1 MTAHQLDLSRRTL
14 LAGGGALIVSFSLSR
29 YPALAQDAP
38 KPPLPDDLKKAPYL
52 DSWIRIDANG
62 NVTVFTGK
70 SELGQGIKTA
80 LRQVA
85 AEELSMKFEDVDLIT
100 SDTARTADEGFTSG
114 SQSMSDS
121 GTAILHA
128 SAQVRELLI
137 GLAATKLSVEVD
149 TLKAE
154 GGRIVAADG
163 RSVGYGELVAGDVLH
178 VEAQPQSKRKDPKS
192 FSIVGRSI
200 ARVDIPAKVTGGI
213 AYVQDMRMP
222 GMVHARIV
230 VPPSP
235 KATISAVDTGEV
247 EKLPGVLKIHRD
259 GNFLAIIAEREYQA
273 VVAMNA
279 LAAATTWVEN
289 ETLPDPKTI
298 YDYLKSLP
306 SENDVILNRVAA
318 VPPGGKVLSATF
330 KRPYQ
335 MHGSIGP
342 SCAIA
347 LFKDDTLTV
356 WSHGQGMFPLQA
368 SVAELL
374 HMPKEKVRC
383 IHVEGSGCYGHNG
396 ADDAGADAA
405 LLAVVFPG
413 RPVRL
418 QWMRDQ
424 EHTWEP
430 YGPAMLSEICGT
442 LDAAGN
448 VIDFSYDVWS
458 NTHSTRP
465 ENAGNTMAGWL
476 VSQPFTQPAPRPI
489 PQPAG
494 GGDRNA
500 IPLYKF
506 PSAKVTHHFIP
517 QMPIRVSALRA
528 LGAYMNVFSIESF
541 MDELAAAANADPV
554 EFRLKHLEDQ
564 RAKDVIQNVADR
576 FDWKNWRKAGP
587 YHGRGFAFA
596 KYKNLAAY
604 AAVAVDLEVDRDS
617 GRIQLGRAVA
627 ADDSGQA
634 VNPDGIKN
642 QVEGAIVQAT
652 SWTLH
657 EQVAFDRMR
666 IKSRDWATYPIL
678 RFEDVFRSVDVHVI
692 DRPGQPYLGTGEG
705 GQGPTAA
712 AIANA
717 VAHATGQRIRELPF
731 TSERVKA
738 ALLQSAQPHD

>member
-1 MTAHQLDLSRRTL
+1 MTAHPLDLSRRVL
-14 LAGGGALIVSFSLSR
+14 LAGGGALILSFSLSR
-29 YPALAQDAP
+29 ALAQGAP
-38 KPPLPDDLKKAPYL
+38 KPPLTGDLKKAPYL
-52 DSWIRIDANG
+52 DSWIRIGPDG
-62 NVTVFTGK
+62 KVTVFTGK

-85 AEELSMKFEDVDLIT
+85 AEELSVKFENIDLIT
-100 SDTARTADEGFTSG
+100 SDTAQTPNEGFTSG
-114 SQSMSDS
+114 SQSMSDG

-128 SAQVRELLI
+128 AAQVRELLI
-137 GLAATKLSVEVD
+137 GLAATKLGVEAT

-154 GGRIVAADG
+154 GGKIIAADS
-163 RSVGYGELVAGDVLH
+163 RSVGYGDLVAGDVLH
-178 VEAQPQSKRKDPKS
+178 VQAEPQSKRKDPKT
-192 FSIVGRSI
+192 FSIVGQPI
-200 ARVDIPAKVTGGI
+200 ARVDIPAKVTGGV

-235 KATISAVDTGEV
+235 KATISALDSAKV
-247 EKLPGVLKIHRD
+247 ERMPGVLKVHRD
-259 GNFLAIIAEREYQA
+259 GNFLAVIAEREYQA
-273 VVAMNA
+273 VIAMNA
-279 LAAATTWVEN
+279 LAAATTWAES
-289 ETLPDPKTI
+289 ETLPDPNKI

-306 SENDVILNRVAA
+306 SKNYVILNRTAT
-318 VPPGGKVLSATF
+318 VPPGGKTLSATF

-347 LFKDDTLTV
+347 LFKDDAITV
-356 WSHGQGMFPLQA
+356 WSHGQGMFPLQV

-374 HMPKEKVRC
+374 RMPKEKVRC

-405 LLAVVFPG
+405 LLAVAFPG

-430 YGPAMLSEICGT
+430 YGPAMVSEISST

-465 ENAGNTMAGWL
+465 ESAGNTMVGWL
-476 VSQPFTQPAPRPI
+476 VSQPFAQPAPQPI

-517 QMPIRVSALRA
+517 QMPVRVSALRA

-541 MDELAAAANADPV
+541 MDELAAAANADPI
-554 EFRLKHLEDQ
+554 EFRLKHLDDQ
-564 RAKDVIQNVADR
+564 RAKDVIATVADR
-576 FDWKNWRKAGP
+576 FGWKNWRKTGP

-604 AAVAVDLEVDRDS
+604 VAIALDLEIDRDS
-617 GRIQLGRAVA
+617 GRIRLGRAVA

-642 QVEGAIVQAT
+642 QVEGAIVQAA
-652 SWTLH
+652 SWSLH

-678 RFEDVFRSVDVHVI
+678 RFEEVFRSVEVHVI

-731 TSERVKA
+731 TAERVKA
-738 ALLQSAQPHD
+738 ALLQRA

>member
-1 MTAHQLDLSRRTL
+1 MTMHPLDLSRRAVI
-14 LAGGGALIVSFSLSR
+14 AGGGALILSFSLSR
-29 YPALAQDAP
+29 YVALAQDAP
-38 KPPLPDDLKKAPYL
+38 KPPPLPGDLKKAPFL
-52 DSWIRIDANG
+52 DSWIRIGADG
-62 NVTVFTGK
+62 KITVFTGK

-85 AEELSMKFEDVDLIT
+85 AEELSVKFEEIDLIT
-100 SDTARTADEGFTSG
+100 SDTVQTADEGFTSG

-128 SAQVRELLI
+128 AAQVRELLI
-137 GLAATKLSVEVD
+137 TLAATKLGVEAT

-154 GGRIVAADG
+154 GGRIVATDG
-163 RSVGYGELVAGDVLH
+163 QSVGYGDVVAGDVLH
-178 VEAQPQSKRKDPKS
+178 VQAQPQSKRKDPKT
-192 FSIVGRSI
+192 FSIVGQSI
-200 ARVDIPAKVTGGI
+200 ARVDIPAKVSGGE
-213 AYVQDMRMP
+213 AYVQDIRMP
-222 GMVHARIV
+222 GMVHARII

-235 KATISAVDTGEV
+235 KATINAVDTAMV
-247 EKLPGVLKIHRD
+247 EKMPGVLKVHRD
-259 GNFLAIIAEREYQA
+259 GNFLAVIAEREYHA

-279 LAAATTWVEN
+279 LAAVTTWTEQ
-289 ETLPDPKTI
+289 ETLPDPNTF
-298 YDYLKSLP
+298 YEYLKSLP
-306 SENDVILNRVAA
+306 AKNDVILNRAA
-318 VPPGGKVLSATF
+318 AIPPGGKTLSATF

-347 LFKDDTLTV
+347 QFKDETLTV

-374 HMPKEKVRC
+374 RMPKEKVRC

-396 ADDAGADAA
+396 ADDAGAGAA
-405 LLAVVFPG
+405 LLAVAFPG

-430 YGPAMLSEICGT
+430 YGPAMLSDIRGT
-442 LDAAGN
+442 LDAGGN

-458 NTHSTRP
+458 NAHSTRP
-465 ENAGNTMAGWL
+465 ESAGNTMVGWL
-476 VSQPFTQPAPRPI
+476 VSQPFPQPEPKPI
-489 PQPAG
+489 SQPAG

-500 IPLYKF
+500 IPIYKF
-506 PSAKVTHHFIP
+506 PSAKVTHHFVP
-517 QMPIRVSALRA
+517 QMPIRVSALRS
-528 LGAYMNVFSIESF
+528 LGAYMNVFAIESF
-541 MDELAAAANADPV
+541 MDEMAAAANTDSI
-554 EFRLKHLEDQ
+554 EFRLKHLEDP
-564 RAKDVIQNVADR
+564 RAKEVIETVADR
-576 FDWKNWRKAGP
+576 FGWKNWRKEGL

-604 AAVAVDLEVDRDS
+604 VAVALDLEVDRES
-617 GRIQLGRAVA
+617 GRIRLGRAVA

-634 VNPDGIKN
+634 VNPNGIKN
-642 QVEGAIVQAT
+642 QVEGAIVQAA
-652 SWTLH
+652 SWTLQ
-657 EQVAFDRMR
+657 EQVAFDRTR

-678 RFEDVFRSVDVHVI
+678 RFEDVFRSVEVHVI

-717 VAHATGQRIRELPF
+717 VAHATGTRIRELPL
-731 TSERVKA
+731 TRERVKT
-738 ALLQSAQPHD
+738 ALI

>member
-1 MTAHQLDLSRRTL
+1 M
-14 LAGGGALIVSFSLSR
+14 
-29 YPALAQDAP
+29 
-38 KPPLPDDLKKAPYL
+38 
-52 DSWIRIDANG
+52 
-62 NVTVFTGK
+62 
-70 SELGQGIKTA
+70 
-80 LRQVA
+80 A
-85 AEELSMKFEDVDLIT
+85 AEELSVSFDEVDLIT
-100 SDTARTADEGFTSG
+100 SDTAQTADEGFTSG

-128 SAQVRELLI
+128 TAQVRELLI
-137 GLAATKLSVEVD
+137 GLAATKLGVEAA
-149 TLKAE
+149 TLKAD
-154 GGRIVAADG
+154 GGKIVATDG
-163 RSVGYGELVAGDVLH
+163 QSVGYGELVGGDELH
-178 VEAQPQSKRKDPKS
+178 VQAQPQSKRKDPKT
-192 FSIVGRSI
+192 FSMVGQSV
-200 ARVDIPAKVTGGI
+200 ARVDIPAKVTGGE

-235 KATISAVDTGEV
+235 KATVSAVDIAMI
-247 EKLPGVLKIHRD
+247 EKLPGVLKVHRD
-259 GNFLAIIAEREYQA
+259 GNFLAVIAEREYQSL
-273 VVAMNA
+273 VAMNA
-279 LAAATTWVEN
+279 LAAATTWAEQ
-289 ETLPDPKTI
+289 ETLPNPSTI
-298 YDYLKSLP
+298 YEYLKSLP
-306 SENDVILNRVAA
+306 AKNDVILNRKAA
-318 VPPGGKVLSATF
+318 TPSGGKTLSATF

-347 LFKDDTLTV
+347 QFKDGELIV

-374 HMPKEKVRC
+374 RMPKEKVRC

-396 ADDAGADAA
+396 ADDAGAGAA
-405 LLAVVFPG
+405 LLAVAFPG

-430 YGPAMLSEICGT
+430 YGPAMLSEIAAT
-442 LDAAGN
+442 LDGGGN

-465 ENAGNTMAGWL
+465 ESAGNTMVGWL
-476 VSQPFTQPAPRPI
+476 IAQPFAQPEPKPI
-489 PQPAG
+489 PQPTG

-500 IPLYKF
+500 IPFYKF
-506 PSAKVTHHFIP
+506 PSAKVTHHFVP
-517 QMPIRVSALRA
+517 QMPIRVSALRS
-528 LGAYMNVFSIESF
+528 LGAYMNVFAIESF
-541 MDELAAAANADPV
+541 MDELAAAANSDPV
-554 EFRLKHLEDQ
+554 EFRLKHLDDP
-564 RAKDVIQNVADR
+564 RAREVIETVADH

-604 AAVAVDLEVDRDS
+604 VAVALDLEVDRES
-617 GRIQLGRAVA
+617 GRIRLGRAVA

-642 QVEGAIVQAT
+642 QVEGAIVQAA
-652 SWTLH
+652 SWTLL
-657 EQVAFDRMR
+657 EQVAFDRTR

-678 RFEDVFRSVDVHVI
+678 RFEDVFRSVEVHI
-692 DRPGQPYLGTGEG
+692 LDRPGQPYLGTGEG

-712 AIANA
+712 AIGNA
-717 VAHATGQRIRELPF
+717 VAHATGQRIRELPL
-731 TSERVKA
+731 TRGRVKTA
-738 ALLQSAQPHD
+738 MG

>member
-14 LAGGGALIVSFSLSR
+14 LAGGGALILSFSLSR
-29 YPALAQDAP
+29 AMAQDVP
-38 KPPLPDDLKKAPYL
+38 KPSLPGDLKKAPYL
-52 DSWIRIDANG
+52 DSWVRIGSDG
-62 NVTVFTGK
+62 KVTVFTGK

-85 AEELSMKFEDVDLIT
+85 AEELSVKFEDVDLIT
-100 SDTARTADEGFTSG
+100 SDTFQTPNEGFTSG
-114 SQSMSDS
+114 SQSMSDG

-128 SAQVRELLI
+128 AAQVRELLI
-137 GLAATKLSVEVD
+137 GFAATQLSVEAS
-149 TLKAE
+149 TLKAD
-154 GGRIVAADG
+154 GGKIVAVDG
-163 RSVGYGELVAGDVLH
+163 RSVGYGDLVAGDVLH
-178 VEAQPQSKRKDPKS
+178 VQAEPQSKRKDPKT
-192 FSIVGRSI
+192 FSIVGQPI
-200 ARVDIPAKVTGGI
+200 ARVDIPAKVTGGV
-213 AYVQDMRMP
+213 AFAQDMRMP

-235 KATISAVDTGEV
+235 KATIGAVDSAKV
-247 EKLPGVLKIHRD
+247 EKLPGVIKIHRD
-259 GNFLAIIAEREYQA
+259 GNFLAVIAEREYQA

-279 LAAATTWVEN
+279 LTAATTWIET

-306 SENDVILNRVAA
+306 SKDDVILNRAA
-318 VPPGGKVLSATF
+318 AMRPGGKILSATF

-347 LFKDDTLTV
+347 LFKDDTITV

-374 HMPKEKVRC
+374 HIPKEKVRC

-405 LLAVVFPG
+405 LLAAALPG
-413 RPVRL
+413 RPIRL

-430 YGPAMLSEICGT
+430 YGPAMLSEISGT
-442 LDAAGN
+442 LDAAGK

-465 ENAGNTMAGWL
+465 ESAGNTMAGWL
-476 VSQPFTQPAPRPI
+476 VSQPFAQPAPQPI

-517 QMPIRVSALRA
+517 QMPVRVSALRA

-541 MDELAAAANADPV
+541 MDELAGAANADPV

-564 RAKDVIQNVADR
+564 RAKDVIGMVADR
-576 FDWKNWRKAGP
+576 FGWANWRKVGP

-604 AAVAVDLEVDRDS
+604 VAIALDLEVDRDS
-617 GRIQLGRAVA
+617 GRIRLGRAVA

-642 QVEGAIVQAT
+642 QVEGAIVQAA

-657 EQVAFDRMR
+657 EQVAFDRTR

-678 RFEDVFRSVDVHVI
+678 RFEEVFRSVEVHVI

-717 VAHATGQRIRELPF
+717 VAHATGRRIRELPF
-731 TSERVKA
+731 TAGRVKA
-738 ALLQSAQPHD
+738 ALLQTA

>member
-1 MTAHQLDLSRRTL
+1 MTAHPLDLSRRAL
-14 LAGGGALIVSFSLSR
+14 LAGGGALILSFSLSR
-29 YPALAQDAP
+29 ALAQDVP
-38 KPPLPDDLKKAPYL
+38 KPPLPGDLKKAPYL
-52 DSWIRIDANG
+52 DSWIRIGSDG
-62 NVTVFTGK
+62 KVTVFTGK

-85 AEELSMKFEDVDLIT
+85 AEELSVKFEDIDLIT
-100 SDTARTADEGFTSG
+100 SDTAQTPNEGFTSG
-114 SQSMSDS
+114 SQSMSDG

-128 SAQVRELLI
+128 AAQVRELLI
-137 GLAATKLSVEVD
+137 GLAATKLGVEAT

-154 GGRIVAADG
+154 GGKIIAADS
-163 RSVGYGELVAGDVLH
+163 RSVGYGDLVAGDVLH
-178 VEAQPQSKRKDPKS
+178 VQAEPQSKRKDPKT
-192 FSIVGRSI
+192 FSIVGQPI
-200 ARVDIPAKVTGGI
+200 ARVDIPAKVTGGV

-235 KATISAVDTGEV
+235 KATISALDSAKV
-247 EKLPGVLKIHRD
+247 ERLPGVLKVHRD
-259 GNFLAIIAEREYQA
+259 GNFLAVIAEREYQA

-279 LAAATTWVEN
+279 LAAATTWAEN

-306 SENDVILNRVAA
+306 SKNYVILNRTAT
-318 VPPGGKVLSATF
+318 VPPGGKTLSATF

-347 LFKDDTLTV
+347 LFKDDAITV

-374 HMPKEKVRC
+374 RMPKEKVRC

-405 LLAVVFPG
+405 LLAVAFPG

-430 YGPAMLSEICGT
+430 YGPAMVSEISST

-465 ENAGNTMAGWL
+465 ESAGNTMVGWL
-476 VSQPFTQPAPRPI
+476 VSQPFAQPAPQPI

-517 QMPIRVSALRA
+517 QMPVRVSALRA

-541 MDELAAAANADPV
+541 MDELAAAANADPI
-554 EFRLKHLEDQ
+554 EFRLKHLDDQ
-564 RAKDVIQNVADR
+564 RAKDVIATVAER
-576 FDWKNWRKAGP
+576 FDWKNWRKVGP

-604 AAVAVDLEVDRDS
+604 VAIALDLEIDRDS
-617 GRIQLGRAVA
+617 GRIRLGRAVV

-642 QVEGAIVQAT
+642 QVEGAIVQAA
-652 SWTLH
+652 SWSLH

-678 RFEDVFRSVDVHVI
+678 RFEEVFRSVEVHVI

-731 TSERVKA
+731 TAERVKA
-738 ALLQSAQPHD
+738 ALLQRA

>member
-1 MTAHQLDLSRRTL
+1 MTAHPLDLSRRTL
-14 LAGGGALIVSFSLSR
+14 LAGGGALILSFSLSR
-29 YPALAQDAP
+29 ALAQDAP
-38 KPPLPDDLKKAPYL
+38 KPPLPGDLKKAPYL
-52 DSWIRIDANG
+52 DSWIRIGSDG
-62 NVTVFTGK
+62 KVTVFTGK

-85 AEELSMKFEDVDLIT
+85 AEELSVKFEEVDLIT
-100 SDTARTADEGFTSG
+100 SDTTQTPNEGFTSG
-114 SQSMSDS
+114 SQSMSDG

-128 SAQVRELLI
+128 AAQVRELLI
-137 GLAATKLSVEVD
+137 GFAATKLGVDAD

-154 GGRIVAADG
+154 GGKIVAVDG
-163 RSVGYGELVAGDVLH
+163 RSVGYGDLVAGDVLH
-178 VEAQPQSKRKDPKS
+178 VQAEPQSKRKDPKT
-192 FSIVGRSI
+192 FSIVGQPI
-200 ARVDIPAKVTGGI
+200 ARVDIPAKVTGGV
-213 AYVQDMRMP
+213 AYVQDMRIP

-235 KATISAVDTGEV
+235 KATISAVDAAKV

-259 GNFLAIIAEREYQA
+259 GNFLAVIAEREYQA

-279 LAAATTWVEN
+279 LAAATTWVES
-289 ETLPDPKTI
+289 ETLPDSKTI

-306 SENDVILNRVAA
+306 SKNDVILNRTAA
-318 VPPGGKVLSATF
+318 VPPGGKILSATF

-347 LFKDDTLTV
+347 LFKDDALTV

-374 HMPKEKVRC
+374 RMPKEKVRC

-405 LLAVVFPG
+405 LLAVAFPG

-430 YGPAMLSEICGT
+430 YGPAMVSEISGT

-465 ENAGNTMAGWL
+465 ESAGNTMVGWL
-476 VSQPFTQPAPRPI
+476 VSQPFAQPTPQPI

-500 IPLYKF
+500 IPLYQF

-517 QMPIRVSALRA
+517 QMPVRVSALRA

-541 MDELAAAANADPV
+541 IDELAAAANADPI

-564 RAKDVIQNVADR
+564 RAKDVIATVADR
-576 FDWKNWRKAGP
+576 FDWKNWRKTGP

-604 AAVAVDLEVDRDS
+604 VAIALDLEVDRDS
-617 GRIQLGRAVA
+617 GHIRLGRAVA

-642 QVEGAIVQAT
+642 QVEGAIVQAA

-666 IKSRDWATYPIL
+666 IKSRDWASYPIL
-678 RFEDVFRSVDVHVI
+678 RFEEVFRSVEVHVI

-717 VAHATGQRIRELPF
+717 VANATGRRIRELPF
-731 TSERVKA
+731 TAERVKA
-738 ALLQSAQPHD
+738 ALFQSA

>member
-1 MTAHQLDLSRRTL
+1 MTIHPLNPSRRSV
-14 LAGGGALIVSFSLSR
+14 LAGGGALILSFSLSR

-38 KPPLPDDLKKAPYL
+38 KPAPLPGDLKKAPFL
-52 DSWIRIDANG
+52 DSWIRVGADGKI
-62 NVTVFTGK
+62 TVFTGK

-85 AEELSMKFEDVDLIT
+85 AEELSVKFEDIDLIT
-100 SDTARTADEGFTSG
+100 SDTAQTADEGFTSG

-128 SAQVRELLI
+128 AAQVRELLI
-137 GLAATKLSVEVD
+137 GLAATKLGAD
-149 TLKAE
+149 ATTLKAE
-154 GGRIVAADG
+154 GGRIVTNDG
-163 RSVGYGELVAGDVLH
+163 RSAGYGDIVAGDVLH
-178 VEAQPQSKRKDPKS
+178 IEAQPQSKRKDPTT
-192 FSIVGRSI
+192 FSIVGQSI
-200 ARVDIPAKVTGGI
+200 ARVDIPAKVAGGE
-213 AYVQDMRMP
+213 AYIQDMRMP
-222 GMVHARIV
+222 DMVHARII
-230 VPPSP
+230 VPPSL
-235 KATISAVDTGEV
+235 KATISAIDTATV
-247 EKLPGVLKIHRD
+247 ENLPGVLKVHRD
-259 GNFLAIIAEREYQA
+259 GNFLAVIAAREYQA

-279 LAAATTWVEN
+279 LAAATTWAEL
-289 ETLPDPKTI
+289 ETLPDPNTI
-298 YDYLKSLP
+298 YEHLKSLP
-306 SENDVILNRVAA
+306 ARNDVILNHVGP
-318 VPPGGKVLSATF
+318 VPSGGKILSATF

-347 LFKDDTLTV
+347 QFKDDALTV

-368 SVAELL
+368 AVAELL
-374 HMPKEKVRC
+374 RMPKEKVRC

-396 ADDAGADAA
+396 ADDAGAGAA
-405 LLAVVFPG
+405 LLAVAFPG

-430 YGPAMLSEICGT
+430 YGPVMLSEIGGT
-442 LDAAGN
+442 LDAGGN
-448 VIDFSYDVWS
+448 VVDFRYDVWS
-458 NTHSTRP
+458 NSHSTRP
-465 ENAGNTMAGWL
+465 ESAGNTMPGWL
-476 VSQPFTQPAPRPI
+476 VSRPFAQPEPKPI
-489 PQPAG
+489 PQPTG

-517 QMPIRVSALRA
+517 QMPIRVSALRS
-528 LGAYMNVFSIESF
+528 LGAYMNVFAIESF
-541 MDELAAAANADPV
+541 MDEMAGAANADSV
-554 EFRLKHLEDQ
+554 EFRLRYLDDP
-564 RAKDVIQNVADR
+564 RAREVVETVADR
-576 FDWKNWRKAGP
+576 FGWKNWRKAGP
-587 YHGRGFAFA
+587 HHGRGFAFA

-604 AAVAVDLEVDRDS
+604 VAVALDLEVDRNS
-617 GRIQLGRAVA
+617 GRIRLGHAVA

-642 QVEGAIVQAT
+642 QVEGAIVQGA
-652 SWTLH
+652 SWTLQ
-657 EQVAFDRMR
+657 EQVAFDRTR

-678 RFEDVFRSVDVHVI
+678 RFEDLFRSVEVHVI

-717 VAHATGQRIRELPF
+717 VADATGQRIRELPF
-731 TSERVKA
+731 TRERVKT
-738 ALLQSAQPHD
+738 ALLQGT

>member
-1 MTAHQLDLSRRTL
+1 MTIHPLNPSRRSM
-14 LAGGGALIVSFSLSR
+14 LAGGGALILSFSLSR

-38 KPPLPDDLKKAPYL
+38 KPAPLPGDLKKAPFL
-52 DSWIRIDANG
+52 DSWIRVGADGKI
-62 NVTVFTGK
+62 TVFTGK

-85 AEELSMKFEDVDLIT
+85 AEELSVKFEDIDLIT
-100 SDTARTADEGFTSG
+100 SDTAQTADEGFTSG

-128 SAQVRELLI
+128 AAQVRELLI
-137 GLAATKLSVEVD
+137 GLAATKLGAD
-149 TLKAE
+149 ATTLKAE
-154 GGRIVAADG
+154 GGRIVTNDG
-163 RSVGYGELVAGDVLH
+163 RSAGYGDIVAGDVLH
-178 VEAQPQSKRKDPKS
+178 IEAQPQSKRKDPTT
-192 FSIVGRSI
+192 FSIVGQSI
-200 ARVDIPAKVTGGI
+200 ARVDIPAKVAGGE
-213 AYVQDMRMP
+213 AYIQDMRMP
-222 GMVHARIV
+222 DMVHARII
-230 VPPSP
+230 VPPSL
-235 KATISAVDTGEV
+235 KATISTIDTATV
-247 EKLPGVLKIHRD
+247 ENLPGVLKVHRD
-259 GNFLAIIAEREYQA
+259 GNFLAVIVAREYQA

-279 LAAATTWVEN
+279 LAATTTWAEL
-289 ETLPDPKTI
+289 ETLPDPNTI
-298 YDYLKSLP
+298 YEHLKSLP
-306 SENDVILNRVAA
+306 ARNDVILNRVG
-318 VPPGGKVLSATF
+318 PIPSGGKILSATF

-347 LFKDDTLTV
+347 QFKDDALTV

-368 SVAELL
+368 AVAELL
-374 HMPKEKVRC
+374 RMPKEKVRC

-396 ADDAGADAA
+396 ADDAGAGAA
-405 LLAVVFPG
+405 LLAVAFPG

-430 YGPAMLSEICGT
+430 YGPVMLSEISGT
-442 LDAAGN
+442 LDAGGN
-448 VIDFSYDVWS
+448 VVDFRYDVWS
-458 NTHSTRP
+458 NSHSTRP
-465 ENAGNTMAGWL
+465 ESAGNTMPGWL
-476 VSQPFTQPAPRPI
+476 VSRPFAQPEPKPI
-489 PQPAG
+489 PQPTG

-517 QMPIRVSALRA
+517 QMPIRVSALRS
-528 LGAYMNVFSIESF
+528 LGAYMNVFAIESF
-541 MDELAAAANADPV
+541 MDEMAGAANADSV
-554 EFRLKHLEDQ
+554 EFRLRYLDDP
-564 RAKDVIQNVADR
+564 RAREVVETVADR
-576 FDWKNWRKAGP
+576 FGWKNWRKAGP
-587 YHGRGFAFA
+587 HHGRGFAFA

-604 AAVAVDLEVDRDS
+604 VAVALDLEVDRDS
-617 GRIQLGRAVA
+617 GRIRLGHAVA

-642 QVEGAIVQAT
+642 QVEGAIVQAA
-652 SWTLH
+652 SWTLQ
-657 EQVAFDRMR
+657 EQVAFDRTR

-678 RFEDVFRSVDVHVI
+678 RFEDLFRSVEVHVI

-717 VAHATGQRIRELPF
+717 VADATGQRIRELPF
-731 TSERVKA
+731 TRERVKT
-738 ALLQSAQPHD
+738 ALLQGT

>member
-1 MTAHQLDLSRRTL
+1 MTAHFSLLSRRAA
-14 LAGGGALIVSFSLSR
+14 LAGGGALIVTFALSG
-29 YPALAQDAP
+29 YEVPAQDGL
-38 KPPLPDDLKKAPYL
+38 KQQPLPGDLKKAPFL
-52 DSWIRIDANG
+52 DSWIRVGADGRI
-62 NVTVFTGK
+62 TIFTGK

-85 AEELSMKFEDVDLIT
+85 AEELSVKFEDTDLIT
-100 SDTARTADEGFTSG
+100 SDTARTPDEGFTSG

-128 SAQVRELLI
+128 AAQVRELLI
-137 GLAATKLSVEVD
+137 DLAAAKLAVEAP

-154 GGRIVAADG
+154 AGKIVAG
-163 RSVGYGELVAGDVLH
+163 SGQSVGYGELVAGADLH
-178 VEAQPQSKRKDPKS
+178 VQAQAQSKRKDPTS
-192 FSIVGRSI
+192 FSIVGQSV
-200 ARVDIPAKVTGGI
+200 ARVDIPAKVSGGE
-213 AYVQDMRMP
+213 AYVQDMRLP
-222 GMVHARIV
+222 GMVHARII
-230 VPPSP
+230 VPPSA
-235 KATISAVDTGEV
+235 KATIRSIDAATV
-247 EKLPGVLKIHRD
+247 EKLPGVVKVYRN
-259 GNFLAIIAEREYQA
+259 GNFLAVIAEGEYQA

-279 LAAATTWVEN
+279 LAAVTSWTEQ
-289 ETLPDPKTI
+289 ETLPDPETI

-306 SENDVILNRVAA
+306 AKSDVILNRAA
-318 VPPGGKVLSATF
+318 TVPPGGKTLSATF

-347 LFKDDTLTV
+347 EFNDGELTV

-368 SVAELL
+368 SIAELL
-374 HMPKEKVRC
+374 HLPKEKVRC

-396 ADDAGADAA
+396 ADDAGAGAA
-405 LLAVVFPG
+405 LLAVALPG

-430 YGPAMLSEICGT
+430 YGPAMLSEIRGT
-442 LDAAGN
+442 LDSNGN
-448 VIDFSYDVWS
+448 VIDFAYDVWS

-465 ENAGNTMAGWL
+465 ESAGNTMAGWL
-476 VSQPFTQPAPRPI
+476 VSQPFAPPDPRSI

-500 IPLYKF
+500 IPIYKF
-506 PSAKVTHHFIP
+506 PNAKVTHHFIS
-517 QMPIRVSALRA
+517 QMPLRVSALRS
-528 LGAYMNVFSIESF
+528 LGAYMNIFAIESF
-541 MDELAAAANADPV
+541 MDEMAVTANADPI
-554 EFRLKHLEDQ
+554 EFRLKHLEDA
-564 RAKDVIQNVADR
+564 RAKEVIETVAER

-604 AAVAVDLEVDRDS
+604 VAVALDIEVDRET
-617 GRIQLGRAVA
+617 GRIRLGRAVA

-642 QVEGAIVQAT
+642 QIEGAIVQAA
-652 SWTLH
+652 SWTLQ
-657 EQVAFDRMR
+657 EQVAFDRTR

-678 RFEDVFRSVDVHVI
+678 RFEDVFRSVEVYVL
-692 DRPGQPYLGTGEG
+692 DRPSQPYLGTGEG

-717 VAHATGQRIRELPF
+717 LANATGQRFRELPF
-731 TSERVKA
+731 TRERVKA
-738 ALLQSAQPHD
+738 ALLQNI

>member
-1 MTAHQLDLSRRTL
+1 MTAHPFDLSRRTL
-14 LAGGGALIVSFSLSR
+14 LAGGGALILSFSLSPR
-29 YPALAQDAP
+29 AVLGQDAL
-38 KPPLPDDLKKAPYL
+38 KPSLLPGDLKEAPFL
-52 DSWIRIDANG
+52 DSWIRIGADG
-62 NVTVFTGK
+62 KVTVFTGK

-85 AEELSMKFEDVDLIT
+85 AEELSVKFEEVDLIT
-100 SDTARTADEGFTSG
+100 SDTAQTADEGFTSG

-128 SAQVRELLI
+128 AAQVRELLI
-137 GLAATKLSVEVD
+137 GLAATKLSVEAD
-149 TLKAE
+149 SLKVE
-154 GGRIVAADG
+154 GGKIIAADG
-163 RSVGYGELVAGDVLH
+163 QSVGYGELVAGDVLH
-178 VEAQPQSKRKDPKS
+178 VQAQPQSKRKDPHT
-192 FSIVGRSI
+192 FSIVGQSV
-200 ARVDIPAKVTGGI
+200 ARVDIPAKVTGGVS
-213 AYVQDMRMP
+213 YVQDMRMS
-222 GMVHARIV
+222 GMVHARII

-235 KATISAVDTGEV
+235 KAKIRTVDAAKI
-247 EKLPGVLKIHRD
+247 EKLPGVLKVHRD
-259 GNFLAIIAEREYQA
+259 GNFLAVIAEREYQA

-289 ETLPDPKTI
+289 ETLPDQNTI

-306 SENDVILNRVAA
+306 AKNDVIHNRAA
-318 VPPGGKVLSATF
+318 AIPPGGKSLSATF

-347 LFKDDTLTV
+347 LFKDDALTV

-368 SVAELL
+368 SIAQLL
-374 HMPKEKVRC
+374 QLPKEKVRC

-405 LLAVVFPG
+405 LLAVAFPE

-430 YGPAMLSEICGT
+430 YGPAMLSEISGT
-442 LDAAGN
+442 LDAEGN

-465 ENAGNTMAGWL
+465 ESAGNLMAAWL
-476 VSQPFTQPAPRPI
+476 VSQPFAQPEPQPI

-500 IPLYKF
+500 IPIYKF
-506 PSAKVTHHFIP
+506 PNAQVTHHFVP
-517 QMPIRVSALRA
+517 QMPVRVSALRS

-541 MDELAAAANADPV
+541 MDEMAAAANADPI

-564 RAKDVIQNVADR
+564 RAKDVIQTVADR
-576 FDWKNWRKAGP
+576 FGWKNWRKTGP

-604 AAVAVDLEVDRDS
+604 VAVALDLEVDRES
-617 GRIQLGRAVA
+617 GRIRLGRAVA

-642 QVEGAIVQAT
+642 QVEGAIVQAA

-678 RFEDVFRSVDVHVI
+678 RFEDVFRSVEVYVI

-712 AIANA
+712 AIANG
-717 VAHATGQRIRELPF
+717 VTHAIGRRIRELPF

-738 ALLQSAQPHD
+738 AFLHSA

>member
-1 MTAHQLDLSRRTL
+1 MTIHPLNPSRRSM
-14 LAGGGALIVSFSLSR
+14 LAGGGALILSFSLSR

-38 KPPLPDDLKKAPYL
+38 KPAPLPGDLKKAPFL
-52 DSWIRIDANG
+52 DSWIRVGADGKI
-62 NVTVFTGK
+62 TVFTGK

-85 AEELSMKFEDVDLIT
+85 AEELSVKFEDIDLIT
-100 SDTARTADEGFTSG
+100 SDTAQTADEGFTSG

-128 SAQVRELLI
+128 AAQVRELLI
-137 GLAATKLSVEVD
+137 GLAATKLGAD
-149 TLKAE
+149 ATTLKAE
-154 GGRIVAADG
+154 GGRIVANDG
-163 RSVGYGELVAGDVLH
+163 RSAGYGDIVAGDVLH
-178 VEAQPQSKRKDPKS
+178 IEAQPQSKRKDPTT
-192 FSIVGRSI
+192 FSIVGQSI
-200 ARVDIPAKVTGGI
+200 ARVDIPAKVAGGE
-213 AYVQDMRMP
+213 AYIQDMRMP
-222 GMVHARIV
+222 DMVHARII
-230 VPPSP
+230 VPPSL
-235 KATISAVDTGEV
+235 KATISAIDTATV
-247 EKLPGVLKIHRD
+247 EKLPGVLKVHRD
-259 GNFLAIIAEREYQA
+259 GNFLAVIAAREYQA

-279 LAAATTWVEN
+279 LAAATTWAEL
-289 ETLPDPKTI
+289 ETLPDPNTI
-298 YDYLKSLP
+298 YEHLKSLP
-306 SENDVILNRVAA
+306 ARNDVILNRVG
-318 VPPGGKVLSATF
+318 PIPSGGKILSATF

-347 LFKDDTLTV
+347 QFKDDALTV

-368 SVAELL
+368 AVAELL
-374 HMPKEKVRC
+374 RMPKEKVRC

-396 ADDAGADAA
+396 ADDAGAGAA
-405 LLAVVFPG
+405 LLAVAFPG

-430 YGPAMLSEICGT
+430 YGPVMLSEIGGT
-442 LDAAGN
+442 LDAGGN
-448 VIDFSYDVWS
+448 VVDFRYDVWS
-458 NTHSTRP
+458 NSHSTRP
-465 ENAGNTMAGWL
+465 ESAGNTMPGWL
-476 VSQPFTQPAPRPI
+476 VSQPFAQPEPKPI
-489 PQPAG
+489 PQPTG

-517 QMPIRVSALRA
+517 QMPIRVSALRS
-528 LGAYMNVFSIESF
+528 LGAYMNVFAIESF
-541 MDELAAAANADPV
+541 MDEMAGAANADSV
-554 EFRLKHLEDQ
+554 EFRLKHLDDP
-564 RAKDVIQNVADR
+564 RAREVVETVADR
-576 FDWKNWRKAGP
+576 FGWKNWRKAGP
-587 YHGRGFAFA
+587 HHGRGFAFA

-604 AAVAVDLEVDRDS
+604 VAVALDLEVDRDS
-617 GRIQLGRAVA
+617 GRIRLGHAVA

-642 QVEGAIVQAT
+642 QVEGAIVQAA
-652 SWTLH
+652 SWTLQ
-657 EQVAFDRMR
+657 EQVAFDRTR

-678 RFEDVFRSVDVHVI
+678 RFEDLFRSVEVHVI

-717 VAHATGQRIRELPF
+717 VADATGQRIRELPF
-731 TSERVKA
+731 TRERVKT
-738 ALLQSAQPHD
+738 ALLQGT

>member
-1 MTAHQLDLSRRTL
+1 MTVHPLDLSRRVL
-14 LAGGGALIVSFSLSR
+14 LAGGGALILGFSLSPR
-29 YPALAQDAP
+29 AMLAQDAP
-38 KPPLPDDLKKAPYL
+38 KPPALPGDLKKAPFL
-52 DSWIRIDANG
+52 DSWIRVGADG
-62 NVTVFTGK
+62 KVTVFTGK

-85 AEELSMKFEDVDLIT
+85 AEELSVKFEEVDLIT
-100 SDTARTADEGFTSG
+100 SDTAQTADEGFTSG

-128 SAQVRELLI
+128 AAQVRELLI
-137 GLAATKLSVEVD
+137 GLAATKWSVEAD
-149 TLKAE
+149 TLKVE
-154 GGRIVAADG
+154 GGKIVAADG
-163 RSVGYGELVAGDVLH
+163 RSVAYGELVAGDVLH
-178 VEAQPQSKRKDPKS
+178 VQAQPQSKRKDPHT
-192 FSIVGRSI
+192 FSIVGQSA
-200 ARVDIPAKVTGGI
+200 ARVDIPAKVTGGA

-222 GMVHARIV
+222 GMVHARII

-235 KATISAVDTGEV
+235 KATIQTVDTAAV

-259 GNFLAIIAEREYQA
+259 GNFLAVITEREYQA

-279 LAAATTWVEN
+279 LAAATTWVES
-289 ETLPDPKTI
+289 ETLPDQNTI

-306 SENDVILNRVAA
+306 AKNDVILNRATTI
-318 VPPGGKVLSATF
+318 PPGGKSLSATF

-347 LFKDDTLTV
+347 FFKDDALTV
-356 WSHGQGMFPLQA
+356 WSHGQGMFPLRA

-374 HMPKEKVRC
+374 HMPKKKVRC

-405 LLAVVFPG
+405 LLAVAFPG

-430 YGPAMLSEICGT
+430 YGPAMSSEIHGT

-458 NTHSTRP
+458 NAHSTRP
-465 ENAGNTMAGWL
+465 ESAGNTMAGWL
-476 VSQPFTQPAPRPI
+476 VSQPFTQPAPQPI

-517 QMPIRVSALRA
+517 QMPVRVSALRA

-541 MDELAAAANADPV
+541 MDEMAEAANADPV

-576 FDWKNWRKAGP
+576 FDWKNWRKASP

-604 AAVAVDLEVDRDS
+604 VAVALDLEVDRES
-617 GRIQLGRAVA
+617 GQIRLGRAVA

-642 QVEGAIVQAT
+642 QVEGAILQAA

-717 VAHATGQRIRELPF
+717 VAHAIGRRIRELPF
-731 TSERVKA
+731 TNDRVKK
-738 ALLQSAQPHD
+738 ALLQSS